1 MNFPAMNNGR
11 QTQTAAN
18 SSSSAFSFI
27 SKGWRE
33 VRDSADAD
41 LRLMKDRAN
50 SFKNIAASFDREIE
64 NLINSATPT
73 FTVPP
78 IRQSSEI
85 EFMKKLHPKISE
97 FRRVYSAPEISRKVM
112 EKCGPRAN
120 LGIDLSR
127 IRSTIAAEVYGTME
141 EDMKGII
148 EFNKVRSEKLN
159 EEGQFGEWEPIR
171 VLKTR
176 FREFEKKNSTVEIFA
191 GFKNNEIVEKVK
203 SSLNGHVSA
212 LNEDDA
218 VSTVAKSMLPDL
230 KGSKAGFPALV
241 LLHSSTSNKSN
252 LQGASRV
259 KVDVID
265 NAGASYHMS
274 MDYTSIMNQIYPEV
288 PPLDVPE
295 LLAVLVRQSGLFL
308 DQFGIRRNLCDK
320 IVENLCSKRKN
331 QLVLRSLVAGEPP
344 AVDPDKINDELDLR
358 IASVLQ
364 STGHCSERGG
374 SWTDFMKPDVTDG
387 KRHVAIVTTAS
398 LPWMT
403 GTAVNPL
410 FRAAYLA
417 KSEKQKVTLLVPW
430 LCRSDQELVYPNN
443 LTFCSPEEQENYIRN
458 WLEES
463 VGFKAD
469 FRISFYPGKFSRER
483 RSIIPAGDTSQFIPS
498 KDADIAILEE
508 PEHLNWYHHGKRWT
522 DKFNHVV
529 GIVHTNYLEYI
540 KREKNGALQAFFVK
554 HINNLVIRAHCHKV
568 LRLSAATQDMPKS
581 VICNVH
587 GVNPKFLKIGEKV
600 AAERELGQQ
609 AFSKGAYFLGKMV
622 WAKGYKELIDLL
634 AKHKNDLDGFK
645 LDVYGNGEDAHEVQ
659 STAKRLDLNLNFQKG
674 RDHADDSLHG
684 YKVFINPSVS
694 DVLCT
699 ATAEALAMGK
709 FVVCADHPSNEFFSS
724 FPNCLTYKTPEDF
737 VAKVKEALANE
748 PQPLTPEQRYN
759 LSWEAAT
766 KRFIEYSELDRILN
780 NEHSGTMIRKSNGK
794 LIARSVSMPT
804 LSEMVDGGIAF
815 AHYCLTG
822 NEFLRLCTGA
832 IPGTRDYGRQ
842 HCKDLHLLPP
852 QVESPIYGW

>member
-11 QTQTAAN
+11 QTPAMETAAD

-64 NLINSATPT
+64 NLIYSATPT

-85 EFMKKLHPKISE
+85 EFMKKLHPKMSE

-120 LGIDLSR
+120 LGIELSR
-127 IRSTIAAEVYGTME
+127 IRSTIAAEVFGTVE

-191 GFKNNEIVEKVK
+191 GFKKNEFVEKVK
-203 SSLNGHVSA
+203 SSLKA
-212 LNEDDA
+212 ICKE
-218 VSTVAKSMLPDL
+218 PQE
-230 KGSKAGFPALV
+230 SK
-241 LLHSSTSNKSN
+241 
-252 LQGASRV
+252 
-259 KVDVID
+259 
-265 NAGASYHMS
+265 
-274 MDYTSIMNQIYPEV
+274 EV

-295 LLAVLVRQSGLFL
+295 LLAVLVRQSGPFL

-320 IVENLCSKRKN
+320 IVENLCSKWKN

-344 AVDPDKINDELDLR
+344 AVDPDKISDELDLR

-417 KSEKQKVTLLVPW
+417 KSAKQKVTLLVPW

-443 LTFCSPEEQENYIRN
+443 LTFGSPEEQENYIRN

-498 KDADIAILEE
+498 KNADIAILEE

-554 HINNLVIRAHCHKV
+554 HINNLVTRAHCHRV

-634 AKHKNDLDGFK
+634 AKHKNDLNGFK

-674 RDHADDSLHG
+674 RDHADDSLQG

-780 NEHSGTMIRKSNGK
+780 NEYSATTIRKSNGK
-794 LIARSVSMPT
+794 AIARSVSMPT

-852 QVESPIYGW
+852 QVESPIYGCYL